1 MIPLDVYRTYLSVRN
16 HFTNDNYNFF
26 KFGGKTKAS
35 SSAFEKRRDRY
46 IFDKVSKDYKDD
58 EVALLFVSNF
68 VAKEKFWIGNTL
80 SEESRNI
87 YIMWRKK
94 IQSLSYIFEND
105 VKVIIDEINDREI
118 DFDSVFKIQD
128 GQHPIILRLTLA
140 DRISLESFLI
150 LNKILDFFPQFNRR
164 IEETII
170 WPDYYK
176 KCVKYEPFVKVDMTR
191 FKFILKKQLNL
202 V

>member
-58 EVALLFVSNF
+58 EIALLFVSNF
-68 VAKEKFWIGNTL
+68 IAKEKFWIGNTL

-87 YIMWRKK
+87 YTMWRKK

-105 VKVIIDEINDREI
+105 VKAIIDEINDREI

>member
-58 EVALLFVSNF
+58 EIALLFVSNF
-68 VAKEKFWIGNTL
+68 IAKEKFWIGNTL

-87 YIMWRKK
+87 YTMWRKK

-176 KCVKYEPFVKVDMTR
+176 KCVKYEPFVKVDLTR

>member
-35 SSAFEKRRDRY
+35 SGAFEKRRDRY

-68 VAKEKFWIGNTL
+68 IAKEKFWIGNTL

-87 YIMWRKK
+87 YTMWRKK

-140 DRISLESFLI
+140 DRVSLESFLI

>member
-16 HFTNDNYNFF
+16 HFTNDTYNFF

-87 YIMWRKK
+87 YTMWRKK

-105 VKVIIDEINDREI
+105 VKAIIDEINDREI

-170 WPDYYK
+170 WPDFYK
-176 KCVKYEPFVKVDMTR
+176 KCVKYEPFVKVDTTQ
-191 FKFILKKQLNL
+191 FKFILKNHFVQ
-202 V
+202 

>member
-16 HFTNDNYNFF
+16 HFTNDTYNFF

-68 VAKEKFWIGNTL
+68 VAKEKFWIGNAL

-87 YIMWRKK
+87 YTMWRKK

-105 VKVIIDEINDREI
+105 VKTIIDEINDREI

>member
-87 YIMWRKK
+87 YTMWRKK

-105 VKVIIDEINDREI
+105 VKAIIDEINDREI

-140 DRISLESFLI
+140 DRVSLESFLI

>member
-1 MIPLDVYRTYLSVRN
+1 MIPLDVYRTNQSVRN

-87 YIMWRKK
+87 YTMWRKK

-105 VKVIIDEINDREI
+105 VKAIIDEINDREI

-140 DRISLESFLI
+140 DRVSLESFLI

>member
-87 YIMWRKK
+87 YTMWRKK

-105 VKVIIDEINDREI
+105 VKAIIDEINDREI

-128 GQHPIILRLTLA
+128 GQHPIILRNVLSMSHL
-140 DRISLESFLI
+140 
-150 LNKILDFFPQFNRR
+150 
-164 IEETII
+164 
-170 WPDYYK
+170 
-176 KCVKYEPFVKVDMTR
+176 
-191 FKFILKKQLNL
+191 
-202 V
+202 

>member
-16 HFTNDNYNFF
+16 HFTNDTYNFF

-87 YIMWRKK
+87 YTMWRKK

-105 VKVIIDEINDREI
+105 VKAIVDEINDREI

-170 WPDYYK
+170 WPDFYK

>member
-35 SSAFEKRRDRY
+35 SGAFEKRRDRY

-87 YIMWRKK
+87 YTMWRKK

>member
-87 YIMWRKK
+87 YTMWRKK

-105 VKVIIDEINDREI
+105 VKAIVDEINDREI

-170 WPDYYK
+170 WPDFYK

>member
-68 VAKEKFWIGNTL
+68 VAKEKFWIGNAL

-87 YIMWRKK
+87 YTMWRKK

-105 VKVIIDEINDREI
+105 VKAIIDEINDREI

-170 WPDYYK
+170 WPDFYK

>member
-87 YIMWRKK
+87 YTMWRKK

-105 VKVIIDEINDREI
+105 VKAIIDEINDREI

-140 DRISLESFLI
+140 DRVSLESFLI

-170 WPDYYK
+170 WPDFYK

>member
-16 HFTNDNYNFF
+16 HFTNDTYNFF

-87 YIMWRKK
+87 YTMWRKK

-105 VKVIIDEINDREI
+105 VKAIVDEINDREI

>member
-16 HFTNDNYNFF
+16 HFTRDTYNFF

-35 SSAFEKRRDRY
+35 SGAFEKRRDRY

-87 YIMWRKK
+87 YTMWRKK

-105 VKVIIDEINDREI
+105 VKAIVDEINDREI

>member
-87 YIMWRKK
+87 YTMWRKK

-105 VKVIIDEINDREI
+105 VKAIIDEINDREI

-170 WPDYYK
+170 WPDFYK
-176 KCVKYEPFVKVDMTR
+176 KCVKYEPFVKVDTTQ
-191 FKFILKKQLNL
+191 FKFILKNHFVQ
-202 V
+202 

>member
-1 MIPLDVYRTYLSVRN
+1 MIHLDVYRTYLSVRN

-35 SSAFEKRRDRY
+35 SGAFEKRRDRY

-68 VAKEKFWIGNTL
+68 IAKEKFWIGNTL

-87 YIMWRKK
+87 YTMWRKK

-105 VKVIIDEINDREI
+105 VKAIIDEINDREI

-150 LNKILDFFPQFNRR
+150 FNKILDFFPQFNRR

>member
-58 EVALLFVSNF
+58 EVAMLFVSNF

-87 YIMWRKK
+87 YTMWRKK

-128 GQHPIILRLTLA
+128 
-140 DRISLESFLI
+140 
-150 LNKILDFFPQFNRR
+150 
-164 IEETII
+164 
-170 WPDYYK
+170 
-176 KCVKYEPFVKVDMTR
+176 
-191 FKFILKKQLNL
+191 
-202 V
+202 

>member
-58 EVALLFVSNF
+58 EIALLFVSNF
-68 VAKEKFWIGNTL
+68 IAKEKFWIGNVL

-87 YIMWRKK
+87 YTMWRKK

-140 DRISLESFLI
+140 DRVSLESFLI

>member
-35 SSAFEKRRDRY
+35 SGAFEKRRDRY

-68 VAKEKFWIGNTL
+68 VAKEKFWIGNAL

-87 YIMWRKK
+87 YTMWRKK

-105 VKVIIDEINDREI
+105 VKAIIDEINDREI

-140 DRISLESFLI
+140 DRVSLESFLI

>member
-87 YIMWRKK
+87 YTMWRKK

-105 VKVIIDEINDREI
+105 VKAIIDEINDREI

-140 DRISLESFLI
+140 GRISLESFLI

>member
-16 HFTNDNYNFF
+16 HFTNDTYNFF

-87 YIMWRKK
+87 YTMWRKK

-105 VKVIIDEINDREI
+105 VKAIIDEINDREI

-170 WPDYYK
+170 WPDFYK

>member
-87 YIMWRKK
+87 YTMWRKK

-150 LNKILDFFPQFNRR
+150 LNKILDFFPQF
-164 IEETII
+164 
-170 WPDYYK
+170 
-176 KCVKYEPFVKVDMTR
+176 
-191 FKFILKKQLNL
+191 
-202 V
+202 

>member
-35 SSAFEKRRDRY
+35 SGAFEKRRDRY

-58 EVALLFVSNF
+58 EIALLFVSNF
-68 VAKEKFWIGNTL
+68 IAKEKFWIGNTL

>member
-35 SSAFEKRRDRY
+35 SGAFEKRRDRY

-58 EVALLFVSNF
+58 EIALLFVSNF
-68 VAKEKFWIGNTL
+68 IAKEKFWIGNTL

-105 VKVIIDEINDREI
+105 VKAIIDEINDREI

>member
-68 VAKEKFWIGNTL
+68 VAKEKFWKGNAL

-87 YIMWRKK
+87 YTMWRKK